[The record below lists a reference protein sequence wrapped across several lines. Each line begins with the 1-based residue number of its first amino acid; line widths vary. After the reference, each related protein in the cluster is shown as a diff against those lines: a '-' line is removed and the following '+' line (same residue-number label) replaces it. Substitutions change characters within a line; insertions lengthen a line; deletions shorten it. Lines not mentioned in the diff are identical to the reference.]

1 MENHKSRHITN
12 IKSNLVK
19 YGSCSSDFDLNPD
32 MDLDQKFNFL
42 EASVLI
48 PILTFK
54 KDLEILLTKR
64 SNSLKNHPGQI
75 AFPGGKKDQIDSSP
89 IETALRE
96 TQEEVGLNPKNVEII
111 ASLPSHKTA
120 TGFVIKPY
128 LGLINQPFSEILR
141 QGEVDEIFTVPY
153 EYILN
158 EENFSIQT
166 RKWNG
171 SQRSYYV
178 VPYGPYYIWGA
189 TARILLNLSRA
200 LSQ

>member
-64 SNSLKNHPGQI
+64 SNSLRNHPGQI

-128 LGLINQPFSEILR
+128 LGLINQPFSETLR

-158 EENFSIQT
+158 EKNFSIHT

>member
-128 LGLINQPFSEILR
+128 LGLINQPFSETLR

-153 EYILN
+153 EYILD

>member
-1 MENHKSRHITN
+1 MEKHKRRHINN
-12 IKSNLVK
+12 IKSNLLK

-32 MDLDQKFNFL
+32 MNSDQKFNFL

-48 PILTFK
+48 PILTFN

-64 SNSLKNHPGQI
+64 SNNLKNHPGQI

-178 VPYGPYYIWGA
+178 VPYGPYYVWGA

>member
-111 ASLPSHKTA
+111 ASLPSHRTA

-141 QGEVDEIFTVPY
+141 QGEVDEVFTVPY

-158 EENFSIQT
+158 EKNFSIQT

>member
-1 MENHKSRHITN
+1 MEKHKSRHIKN
-12 IKSNLVK
+12 IKSNLLK

-32 MDLDQKFNFL
+32 MNLDQKFNFL

-64 SNSLKNHPGQI
+64 SNNLKNHPGQI

-96 TQEEVGLNPKNVEII
+96 TQEEVGLNPENVEII

-128 LGLINQPFSEILR
+128 LGLINQPFSETLR

-178 VPYGPYYIWGA
+178 VPYGPYYVWGA

>member
-12 IKSNLVK
+12 IKSNLLK

-32 MDLDQKFNFL
+32 MNLDQEFNFL
-42 EASVLI
+42 DASVLI

-64 SNSLKNHPGQI
+64 SNNLKNHPGQI
-75 AFPGGKKDQIDSSP
+75 AFPGGKKDQSDSSP

-128 LGLINQPFSEILR
+128 LGLINQPFSETLR

-178 VPYGPYYIWGA
+178 VPYGPYYVWGA

>member
-12 IKSNLVK
+12 IKSNLLK

-32 MDLDQKFNFL
+32 MNLDQEFNFL

-64 SNSLKNHPGQI
+64 SNNLKNHPGQI
-75 AFPGGKKDQIDSSP
+75 AFPGGKKDQSDSSP

-128 LGLINQPFSEILR
+128 LGLINQPFSETLR
-141 QGEVDEIFTVPY
+141 QGEVDEIFTLPY

-158 EENFSIQT
+158 EKNFSIQT

>member
-12 IKSNLVK
+12 IKSNLLK

-32 MDLDQKFNFL
+32 MNLDQKFNFL

-64 SNSLKNHPGQI
+64 SNNLKNHPGQI
-75 AFPGGKKDQIDSSP
+75 AFPGGKKDQSDRSP

-128 LGLINQPFSEILR
+128 LGLINQPFSETLR

-158 EENFSIQT
+158 EKNFSIQT

>member
-12 IKSNLVK
+12 IKSNLLK

-32 MDLDQKFNFL
+32 MNLDQKFNFL

-64 SNSLKNHPGQI
+64 SNNLKNHPGQI

-128 LGLINQPFSEILR
+128 LGLINQPFSETLR

-158 EENFSIQT
+158 EKNFSIQT

>member
-12 IKSNLVK
+12 IKSNLLK

-32 MDLDQKFNFL
+32 MNLDQKFNFL

-64 SNSLKNHPGQI
+64 SNNLKNHPGQI

-141 QGEVDEIFTVPY
+141 QGEVDEVFTVPY

-158 EENFSIQT
+158 EKNFSIQT

-178 VPYGPYYIWGA
+178 VPYGPYYVWGA

-200 LSQ
+200 LNQ

>member
-64 SNSLKNHPGQI
+64 SNNLKNHPGQI

-128 LGLINQPFSEILR
+128 LGLINQPFSETLR

-158 EENFSIQT
+158 EKNFSIHT

>member
-12 IKSNLVK
+12 IKSNLLK

-32 MDLDQKFNFL
+32 MNLDQKFNFL

-64 SNSLKNHPGQI
+64 SNNLKNHPGQI

-128 LGLINQPFSEILR
+128 LGLINQPFSETLR

-158 EENFSIQT
+158 EKNFSIQT

-178 VPYGPYYIWGA
+178 VPYGPYYVWGA

>member
-12 IKSNLVK
+12 IKSNLLK

-32 MDLDQKFNFL
+32 MNLDQKFNFL

-75 AFPGGKKDQIDSSP
+75 AFPGGKKDQSDSSP

-128 LGLINQPFSEILR
+128 LGLINQPFSETLR

-158 EENFSIQT
+158 EKNFSIQT

-178 VPYGPYYIWGA
+178 VPYGPYYVWGA

>member
-64 SNSLKNHPGQI
+64 SNNLKNHPGQI

-141 QGEVDEIFTVPY
+141 QGEVDEVFTVPY

-158 EENFSIQT
+158 EKNFSIQT

-178 VPYGPYYIWGA
+178 VPYGPYYVWGA

>member
-12 IKSNLVK
+12 IKSNLLK

-32 MDLDQKFNFL
+32 MNLDQKFNFL

-64 SNSLKNHPGQI
+64 SNNLKNHPGQI
-75 AFPGGKKDQIDSSP
+75 AFPGGKKDQSDRSP

-128 LGLINQPFSEILR
+128 LGLINQPFSETLR

-158 EENFSIQT
+158 EKNFSIQT

-178 VPYGPYYIWGA
+178 VPYGPYYVWGA

>member
-12 IKSNLVK
+12 IKSNLLK

-32 MDLDQKFNFL
+32 MNLDQKFNFL

-75 AFPGGKKDQIDSSP
+75 AFPGGKKDQSDSSP

-128 LGLINQPFSEILR
+128 LGLINQPFSETLR

-158 EENFSIQT
+158 EKNFSIHT

>member
-64 SNSLKNHPGQI
+64 SNNLKNHPGQI

-128 LGLINQPFSEILR
+128 LGLINQPFSETLR

-158 EENFSIQT
+158 EKNFSIQT

-178 VPYGPYYIWGA
+178 VPYGPYYVWGA

>member
-1 MENHKSRHITN
+1 MENHKSRHITK

-128 LGLINQPFSEILR
+128 LGLVNQPFSETLR

-158 EENFSIQT
+158 EKNFSIKT

-171 SQRSYYV
+171 LQRSYYV

>member
-12 IKSNLVK
+12 IKSNLLK

-32 MDLDQKFNFL
+32 MNLDQKFNFL

-64 SNSLKNHPGQI
+64 SNNLKNHPGQI
-75 AFPGGKKDQIDSSP
+75 AFPGGKKDQSDSSP

-128 LGLINQPFSEILR
+128 LGLINQPFSETLR

-158 EENFSIQT
+158 EKNFSIHT

>member
-75 AFPGGKKDQIDSSP
+75 AFPGGKKDQSDSSP

-128 LGLINQPFSEILR
+128 LGLINQPFSETLR

-158 EENFSIQT
+158 EKNFSIQT

-178 VPYGPYYIWGA
+178 VPYGPYYVWGA

>member
-64 SNSLKNHPGQI
+64 SNSLRNHPGQI

-128 LGLINQPFSEILR
+128 LGLINQPFNETLR

-158 EENFSIQT
+158 EKNFSIQT

-189 TARILLNLSRA
+189 TARILLNLSKA

>member
-32 MDLDQKFNFL
+32 MNLDQEFNFL

-75 AFPGGKKDQIDSSP
+75 AFPGGKKDQSDRSP

-96 TQEEVGLNPKNVEII
+96 TQEEVGLNPKNIEII

-128 LGLINQPFSEILR
+128 LGLINQPFSETLR
-141 QGEVDEIFTVPY
+141 QGEVDEIFTVPC

-158 EENFSIQT
+158 EKNFSIQT

>member
-1 MENHKSRHITN
+1 MEKHKNRHIKN
-12 IKSNLVK
+12 IKSNLLK

-32 MDLDQKFNFL
+32 MNLDQKFNFL

-64 SNSLKNHPGQI
+64 SNNLKNHPGQI

-96 TQEEVGLNPKNVEII
+96 TQEEVGLNPKDVEII

-128 LGLINQPFSEILR
+128 LGLINQPFSETLR

-158 EENFSIQT
+158 EKNFSIQT

-178 VPYGPYYIWGA
+178 VPYGPYYVWGA

>member
-12 IKSNLVK
+12 IKSNLPK

-32 MDLDQKFNFL
+32 MNLDQKFNFL

-64 SNSLKNHPGQI
+64 SNNLKNHPGQI
-75 AFPGGKKDQIDSSP
+75 AFPGGKKDQSDSSP

-128 LGLINQPFSEILR
+128 LGLINQPFSETLR

-158 EENFSIQT
+158 EKNFSIQT

-178 VPYGPYYIWGA
+178 VPYGPYYVWGA

>member
-1 MENHKSRHITN
+1 MANHKSQHITN
-12 IKSNLVK
+12 IKSNLLK

-32 MDLDQKFNFL
+32 IDLDQKFNFL

-64 SNSLKNHPGQI
+64 SNNLKNHPGQI

-96 TQEEVGLNPKNVEII
+96 TQEEIGLNPKNVEII

-128 LGLINQPFSEILR
+128 LGLINQPFSETLR

-153 EYILN
+153 EYTLN
-158 EENFSIQT
+158 EKNFSIQT